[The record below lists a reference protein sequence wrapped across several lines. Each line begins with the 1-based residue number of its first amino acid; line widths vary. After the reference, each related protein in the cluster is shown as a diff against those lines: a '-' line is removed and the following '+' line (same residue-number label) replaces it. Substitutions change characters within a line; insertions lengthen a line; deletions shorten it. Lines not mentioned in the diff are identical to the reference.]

1 MSSKRNRN
9 TTSQTSKNVVRVKN
23 FEEFKQESQMLKSE
37 GYIPLP
43 RTVYGSSQERRDYF
57 RAAVDMLDLN
67 AGDSG
72 VLHASKPV
80 PLIFAQTGQE
90 NLSKNGK
97 DIGTEGLGWMEWGGN
112 NRLPNVVSLLT
123 GMLPYTAVAHKFNT
137 DLLSGMGPNPMYR
150 YTQYVGG
157 NITTKEIPYHDA
169 GRLLQG
175 QITELLQ
182 QLAKL
187 EEENPELRDS
197 ESLDS
202 IRKKAMGKKVDDT
215 ALSSRSSVELLHDQ
229 MQERLNGLTA
239 DYKEWE
245 KTDAAIRTFMANNG
259 LALTS
264 LQLAADFQLLG
275 ICFPELQLSRDEID
289 DDGKPIKGNLWK
301 PKVVNIAYRPAHI
314 CRLERMDKDWRINY
328 VYLSNQWLEDPYL
341 MTSANT
347 DKTGEVFDID
357 ALPAVRVDKGVGDV
371 NELVRAARLRNAK
384 AKDRPTRIIMPI
396 YYPTV
401 GCPYYPKPAWQS
413 IFAGDIYEY
422 AATIIS
428 DRLTRKR
435 NSNVIG
441 RIIYLNQ
448 GYLNSLF
455 SQHGA
460 QTSEQQSDL
469 MEKLYSE
476 INNYLSN
483 RDNTGSS
490 LLAYTFI
497 GSDEK
502 EHESFRIVEIESSN
516 KGTADAN
523 QKELQELSSIISFAW
538 SLDARL
544 IGNTPGTES
553 SSGGTDLRE
562 RYMVKQIQMAPT
574 TQLFLRPFEVASEI
588 NDWDR
593 EHLVWRIKR
602 EVMTTL
608 DNSKTGVT
616 ESKTNDN

>member
-1 MSSKRNRN
+1 MPHNRREKPQ
-9 TTSQTSKNVVRVKN
+9 SPGIVRVKN
-23 FEEFKQESQMLKSE
+23 FNEFQQKRKQLIEEGFVPLPKNVFLGESQLKESYFTTAMQML
-37 GYIPLP
+37 
-43 RTVYGSSQERRDYF
+43 TVG
-57 RAAVDMLDLN
+57 
-67 AGDSG
+67 GDDPG
-72 VLHASKPV
+72 VKKGMSV

-90 NLSKNGK
+90 NLGK
-97 DIGTEGLGWMEWGGN
+97 GGKVIGTEGLGWMEWGIN

-137 DLLSGMGPNPMYR
+137 DLLSGMGPQPNYR
-150 YTQYVGG
+150 YTTYVAG
-157 NITTKEIPYHDA
+157 NVTTKEIPYHDA

-182 QLAKL
+182 QLSNL
-187 EEENPELRDS
+187 EDEHPELKTNEALNNIRAKALGKNTDDS
-197 ESLDS
+197 N
-202 IRKKAMGKKVDDT
+202 IDT
-215 ALSSRSSVELLHDQ
+215 RSSVEVLHDQ
-229 MQERLNGLTA
+229 MKERLSELQA
-239 DYKEWE
+239 DYAEWK
-245 KTDAAIRTFMANNG
+245 KTDKEVRDFLANNG

-264 LQLAADFQLLG
+264 LQLAADFQMLG
-275 ICFPELQLSRDEID
+275 ICFPELQLNANELDA
-289 DDGKPIKGNLWK
+289 DGKPVKGNMWK

-314 CRLERMDKDWRINY
+314 CRLERMDKDWRSNY
-328 VYLSNQWLEDPYL
+328 VYLSNQWLIDPYAT
-341 MTSANT
+341 MSYNT
-347 DKTGEVFDID
+347 EKTGEPFDID
-357 ALPAVRVDKGVGDV
+357 ALPTVRADKGVGDV
-371 NELVRAARLRNAK
+371 EELIRKARMSNAS
-384 AKDRPTRIIMPI
+384 AKNRPSRIIMPI

-448 GYLNSLF
+448 EYLNSLWN
-455 SQHGA
+455 QGGA
-460 QTSEQQSDL
+460 QTDDDKAKMMEDL
-469 MEKLYSE
+469 FRD
-476 INNYLSN
+476 INNYLSS
-483 RDNTGSS
+483 RDNSGSS
-490 LLAYTFI
+490 LLAYTFN
-497 GSDEK
+497 GADGK
-502 EHESFRIVEIESSN
+502 DHESFKIVEIESAN
-516 KGTADAN
+516 KNTADAN
-523 QKELQELSSIISFAW
+523 QKELQEISSIISFAW

-544 IGNTPGTES
+544 VGNTPGTES

-574 TQLFLRPFEVASEI
+574 VQLFLRPFEVASYL
-588 NDWDR
+588 NDWDK

-616 ESKTNDN
+616 EAKTNDD